1 MAKTSKGKGTGTRNS
16 TGSGTP
22 APMFPTHND
31 LPGEVRAAMT
41 GLCNVQL
48 ADTTDLYTQVKQSH
62 WNVKGRDFFQL
73 HELFDDLAARLL
85 EHADLI
91 AERATAL
98 GGKAQGTARMA
109 VASSRLPELPDDIDE
124 GMAYV
129 QALVE
134 RYGLYAATTRAAID
148 QADDAG
154 DQDTADL
161 FTEVSRAVDKD
172 LWFLEAHCQA

>member
-1 MAKTSKGKGTGTRNS
+1 MTNTSPITSAGRR
-16 TGSGTP
+16 P
-22 APMFPTHND
+22 AARMFPTHND
-31 LPGEVRAAMT
+31 LPAEVRSAMT
-41 GLCNVQL
+41 GLCNAQL

-91 AERATAL
+91 AERATAI

-109 VASSRLPELPDDIDE
+109 VATTRLPELPDDIDE

-134 RYGLYAATTRAAID
+134 RYGVYAATTRAAID
-148 QADDAG
+148 EAAEAG
-154 DQDTADL
+154 DLDTSDL
-161 FTEVSRAVDKD
+161 FTQISREVDKD

>member
-1 MAKTSKGKGTGTRNS
+1 MATTSGPTR
-16 TGSGTP
+16 
-22 APMFPTHND
+22 MFPTHND
-31 LPGEVRAAMT
+31 LPQDVRVGMT
-41 GLCNVQL
+41 KLCNEQL

-62 WNVKGRDFFQL
+62 WNVKGRDFYQL
-73 HELFDDLAARLL
+73 HELFDEQAARLL
-85 EHADLI
+85 ELADLI

-109 VASSRLPELPDDIDE
+109 VATSRLPELPDDIDE

-134 RYGLYAATTRAAID
+134 RYGLYAATSRAAIA
-148 QADDAG
+148 QAEEAG

-161 FTEVSRAVDKD
+161 FTEVSRVVDKD

>member
-1 MAKTSKGKGTGTRNS
+1 
-16 TGSGTP
+16 
-22 APMFPTHND
+22 
-31 LPGEVRAAMT
+31 
-41 GLCNVQL
+41 
-48 ADTTDLYTQVKQSH
+48 
-62 WNVKGRDFFQL
+62 
-73 HELFDDLAARLL
+73 
-85 EHADLI
+85 
-91 AERATAL
+91 
-98 GGKAQGTARMA
+98 MA
-109 VASSRLPELPDDIDE
+109 VANSRLPELPDDIDE